1 MSENFRETFKA
12 VLLAVLVVLFW
23 TLVNKVDTQKEGGS
37 SFPVEG
43 GILLVRGH
51 VSDR

>member
-1 MSENFRETFKA
+1 MSSTSAQRMA
-12 VLLAVLVVLFW
+12 W
-23 TLVNKVDTQKEGGS
+23 TLVNKVDTQKEGES